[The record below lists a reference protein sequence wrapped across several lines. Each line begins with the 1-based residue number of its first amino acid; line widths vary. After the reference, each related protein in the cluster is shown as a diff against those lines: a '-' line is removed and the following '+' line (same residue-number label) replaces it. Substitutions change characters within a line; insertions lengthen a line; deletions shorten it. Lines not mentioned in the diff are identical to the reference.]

1 MLETLTDLPRRD
13 PRARRAPSFFQDGR
27 VEQTSRPLL
36 SSARL
41 SFGSA
46 TMDDWRLVP
55 SHKLALCRIQ
65 KNMNTVLCDLFC
77 SLNKKQH
84 DGGRHVRGVFDFENG
99 CEWDSASAAYLGIAN
114 WQVRSH
120 LRDSRWTKAI
130 FYRDPLSR
138 FLSAFLSKC
147 TDDHD
152 GEWNQEHICKPLFGS
167 RTPSFSHAAQVV
179 AADNYHMP
187 TGLAGNHWRL
197 QMDFCESFRD
207 YDVTF
212 LITRSTVGADVATMM
227 EAAGY
232 ANPSAEYAYHYHFP
246 DGRRALDEHETNA
259 DSQQLEYYTEPILR
273 NVLKYLAPDY
283 AHLQTVIGHFVPEW
297 AVQRVGVD
305 YIYSLGLGLQGP
317 PTAPPP
323 PPLAPPT
330 VPPLLPLPAPPPP
343 LAPPTV
349 PPLLPLPA
357 PPPPLAPPTVPPLL
371 PLPAPPAPPLPPSQT
386 PFFPPADPPVTP
398 PPSPPP
404 TPPPQVVLPEP
415 EPPAPS
421 SLPRPT
427 APPLPSPLPPSPPQI
442 PSPTPPPQLPPE
454 PRALP
459 AVPPALPSPAPPQPM
474 LLIVGAALALATLGL
489 AARRALVFCCCRAHK
504 PPTNP
509 THQATLHGE
518 PHGRQAKASSA
529 AAAPSSM
536 RSRVAGVLKR
546 KSAYRQFDDDVD
558 ESSACVRDDV
568 TEEGLDGSIGPAHI
582 RAPAMG
588 RTPAQANGDRPSS
601 SAPAAGEE
609 EFAPREKRTS
619 YRPDVDGLRA
629 VAVVSV
635 IAFHLDKSWL
645 PGGFVGVDIFFV
657 ISGFVVL
664 GSLLRGGPAGSAWQ
678 FLAAFYSRRIK
689 RLTPALVATVAF
701 TAAALSAVV
710 PPEVEG
716 LRDYYLSG
724 QLALI
729 GCAVRAEHRTR
740 AADAATATRLRRCV
754 PHHRFPSTPRHA
766 LARLCLLCSPAA
778 PRLRPAY
785 TSLPPRCQNLQFA
798 TMANGYWEQGLQT
811 LEYNPFTHMWSLG
824 VEEQFYFVCAR
835 LTSRTPLA
843 LSPSRPRDL
852 WPSRLRCRPHPHPRA
867 ITPTLTLTLTLTL
880 SLIAL
885 SPSLYALTLSCCCCD
900 ARSFPALVV
909 LAYGPRV
916 SRTSPQSAWCIRRR
930 PVYLMALS
938 CVLSLA
944 LSSWLSESSQRYA
957 FYLLPSRFWQ
967 LMIGAII
974 FEWQDAPVAP
984 NGGRPAA
991 PLPPLRKALVAL
1003 LEVCICTCA
1012 WLAFTRTEGDRH
1024 FPVPWSL
1031 LAIAA
1036 AVGYIGLGSFPQ
1048 QHWRCGLPCPL
1059 LNAVIGWGPVAYIG
1073 RLSYPLCAP
1082 SGVPNP
1088 WLRPRLLPT
1097 PSAAPR
1103 AYATHACQPY
1113 RVPIVLPSP
1122 YDVLCLCRVEL
1133 CPRRVY

>member
-1 MLETLTDLPRRD
+1 
-13 PRARRAPSFFQDGR
+13 
-27 VEQTSRPLL
+27 
-36 SSARL
+36 
-41 SFGSA
+41 
-46 TMDDWRLVP
+46 
-55 SHKLALCRIQ
+55 
-65 KNMNTVLCDLFC
+65 
-77 SLNKKQH
+77 
-84 DGGRHVRGVFDFENG
+84 
-99 CEWDSASAAYLGIAN
+99 
-114 WQVRSH
+114 
-120 LRDSRWTKAI
+120 
-130 FYRDPLSR
+130 
-138 FLSAFLSKC
+138 
-147 TDDHD
+147 
-152 GEWNQEHICKPLFGS
+152 
-167 RTPSFSHAAQVV
+167 
-179 AADNYHMP
+179 
-187 TGLAGNHWRL
+187 
-197 QMDFCESFRD
+197 
-207 YDVTF
+207 
-212 LITRSTVGADVATMM
+212 
-227 EAAGY
+227 
-232 ANPSAEYAYHYHFP
+232 
-246 DGRRALDEHETNA
+246 
-259 DSQQLEYYTEPILR
+259 
-273 NVLKYLAPDY
+273 
-283 AHLQTVIGHFVPEW
+283 
-297 AVQRVGVD
+297 
-305 YIYSLGLGLQGP
+305 
-317 PTAPPP
+317 
-323 PPLAPPT
+323 
-330 VPPLLPLPAPPPP
+330 
-343 LAPPTV
+343 
-349 PPLLPLPA
+349 
-357 PPPPLAPPTVPPLL
+357 
-371 PLPAPPAPPLPPSQT
+371 
-386 PFFPPADPPVTP
+386 
-398 PPSPPP
+398 
-404 TPPPQVVLPEP
+404 
-415 EPPAPS
+415 
-421 SLPRPT
+421 
-427 APPLPSPLPPSPPQI
+427 
-442 PSPTPPPQLPPE
+442 
-454 PRALP
+454 
-459 AVPPALPSPAPPQPM
+459 M

-729 GCAVRAEHRTR
+729 GCA
-740 AADAATATRLRRCV
+740 
-754 PHHRFPSTPRHA
+754 
-766 LARLCLLCSPAA
+766 
-778 PRLRPAY
+778 
-785 TSLPPRCQNLQFA
+785 NLQFA

-824 VEEQFYFVCAR
+824 VEEQFYFV
-835 LTSRTPLA
+835 
-843 LSPSRPRDL
+843 
-852 WPSRLRCRPHPHPRA
+852 
-867 ITPTLTLTLTLTL
+867 
-880 SLIAL
+880 
-885 SPSLYALTLSCCCCD
+885 
-900 ARSFPALVV
+900 FPALVV

-1073 RLSYPLCAP
+1073 RLSYPLYLWHWP
-1082 SGVPNP
+1082 V
-1088 WLRPRLLPT
+1088 
-1097 PSAAPR
+1097 
-1103 AYATHACQPY
+1103 
-1113 RVPIVLPSP
+1113 IVLAKWAVGVGR
-1122 YDVLCLCRVEL
+1122 YETVGIRCFCVLFFSLAAAGTYHGIEARVQRWRPTRHRHVFFAGAFGVGLLQLILDRLSGPAYGALYYAAADETTAMDAGSDRWA
-1133 CPRRVY
+1133 P